1 MKLFSSD
8 FMMEMMDGN
17 VSEVIAIAEMFL
29 DLGPKML
36 EDIGEAIDKEDWLR
50 AGKAAHKLKSSLML
64 WRINSL
70 VELAVSIENNGYQKS
85 NTEDIK
91 SDFIELKKGLNIALG
106 QMKEEFSL

>member
-1 MKLFSSD
+1 MKLFSND

-29 DLGPKML
+29 NLGPKML

-70 VELAVSIENNGYQKS
+70 VDLAVSIENNGHKML

-91 SDFIELKKGLNIALG
+91 SDFIELKEGLGIALG
-106 QMKEEFSL
+106 QMKKEFSL